1 MSGSQ
6 IFQTPFDRLTLL
18 PTTMNW
24 RGTWSPTQQYFTNDV
39 VISPVNFGTYI
50 LITVVAT
57 NGPPEPSVGPLWAE
71 FSGAAIG
78 VNEITAGNGITIGGS
93 QTNPTVANNGVIAID
108 GGAGISVT
116 GTNDLR
122 TIANTGVLAVT
133 AGAGISV
140 NNADPQNPVIRNTGI
155 LGLTAGAGISIP
167 PFLVGS
173 PPIIN
178 NSGVISI
185 TAGANVTVDNT
196 DPQNP
201 IIGVVADAS
210 TALNSGQVPTFVP
223 NPCAAGSSSSIV
235 LLGAG
240 LIDNYLTNGPP
251 TPNGIFLINMA
262 SLNLFFTQVGGS
274 PVAPA
279 NTLDISFEDGNGA
292 SYSSG
297 QQIVLQPSAIYP
309 INSSAPLLL
318 FDVNAA
324 ISNGLQNLAKIT
336 FTNTTTSDCIM
347 TSCSYFTAVYYPNG
361 LQ

>member
-1 MSGSQ
+1 
-6 IFQTPFDRLTLL
+6 
-18 PTTMNW
+18 
-24 RGTWSPTQQYFTNDV
+24 
-39 VISPVNFGTYI
+39 
-50 LITVVAT
+50 VVAT

-78 VNEITAGNGITIGGS
+78 VNELEAGNGILLGGT
-93 QTNPTVANNGVIAID
+93 QTNPTVINNGVIAID

-122 TIANTGVLAVT
+122 TIANTGVLSVT

-140 NNADPQNPVIRNTGI
+140 DNADPQNPVVRNTGI

-167 PFLVGS
+167 PFLVGN

-201 IIGVVADAS
+201 IIGVVAAAS
-210 TALNSGQVPTFVP
+210 TVLNSGQIPTFVP
-223 NPCAAGSSSSIV
+223 NPCAAGSSSSVV

-240 LIDNYLTNGPP
+240 LIDDYLTNGPP

-262 SLNLFFTQVGGS
+262 SLNMFFTQVGSS

-279 NTLDISFEDGNGA
+279 NTLDITFDDGLGHV
-292 SYSSG
+292 YSSG

-318 FDVNAA
+318 FDVAAA
-324 ISNGLQNLAKIT
+324 IAIGLTALVNIN
-336 FTNTTTSDCIM
+336 FSNTTTSDCIM
-347 TSCSYFTAVYYPNG
+347 TSSSYFTAVYYPNG